1 MRHKLGVLVLAAGAL
16 ALGSAS
22 FAILSRSPGTS
33 TAIGRHLFAG
43 ALANASLAITL
54 FVVAAIPLRRG
65 EPWAFWTLCT
75 AVLLYGVPMLIV
87 DGLNVS
93 PERLLVTLAP
103 QVGGLVLFGAGLA
116 LVSRGVFKARHDV

>member
-1 MRHKLGVLVLAAGAL
+1 MRHKLGVLVIATGAL

-43 ALANASLAITL
+43 ALANASLAVTL
-54 FVVAAIPLRRG
+54 FVVAAIPLRKC
-65 EPWAFWTLCT
+65 EPWAFWTLCA
-75 AVLLYGVPMLIV
+75 AVLLYGVPMLII
-87 DGLNVS
+87 DGLNVA
-93 PERLLVTLAP
+93 PERLLATLAP

-116 LVSRGVFKARHDV
+116 LVSRGVFEARHDV